1 MGWGVGYAFSTL
13 TRTTRPHVHRGQTW
27 DPPLSID
34 MSKPDDV
41 PDYLKSQ
48 PEDEYDDE
56 GEAVNI
62 GDQTMEEVTL

>member
-1 MGWGVGYAFSTL
+1 
-13 TRTTRPHVHRGQTW
+13 
-27 DPPLSID
+27 

>member
-1 MGWGVGYAFSTL
+1 
-13 TRTTRPHVHRGQTW
+13 
-27 DPPLSID
+27 

-41 PDYLKSQ
+41 PAYLKSQ